1 MFNSPLKH
9 LDFKLS
15 PSKISKNE
23 WISVKR
29 WLVENTSWKKQEKKT
44 KKVRYVLLVSKK
56 DVSLHPKSR
65 EDIRCPLKGAV
76 VQPG

>member
-1 MFNSPLKH
+1 VACGEYFME
-9 LDFKLS
+9 
-15 PSKISKNE
+15 KNRR
-23 WISVKR
+23 KR
-29 WLVENTSWKKQEKKT
+29 Q

-65 EDIRCPLKGAV
+65 KDIRCPLKGAV